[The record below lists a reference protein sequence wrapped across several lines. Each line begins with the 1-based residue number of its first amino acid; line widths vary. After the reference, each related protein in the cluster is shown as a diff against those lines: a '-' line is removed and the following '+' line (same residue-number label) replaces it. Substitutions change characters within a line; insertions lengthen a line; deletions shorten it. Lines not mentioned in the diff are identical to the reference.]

1 MTEEEKNLDNPNIPN
16 IFHII
21 PSFAHG
27 GVPIRISYL
36 MNHFGKAARHILFST
51 NHVYTC
57 ESRLNEDVS
66 YLVPDIE
73 NTDQGNIISRILGH
87 RRILKKYKPDLLL
100 TYHWGSIEWAIA
112 NSFAPLCR
120 HYHLESGFGPEE
132 AHCTLPRRNLFR
144 KIALR
149 NIDGIIVPSQTL
161 VDICKADWGI
171 PEEKILYIPNG
182 VDCDQYAAPP
192 KEGIIPGFIKSKD
205 EVVIGTMT
213 PLRGEKNLGR
223 LITAF
228 RDLISSRTDQNF
240 RLIIMGEGSERSS
253 LEKLISNYGLEDKI
267 FLPGH
272 IDDPARALG
281 WLDIYAISSD
291 TEQMP
296 NSLNQAMAAHLP
308 IVGLDVGDIKFMM
321 HEKNK
326 PFIVKA
332 GDDEAFTKALIEL
345 ATSEKLRD
353 DLGKTNQIH
362 VRETFDQSRMFKG
375 YADVWGVGHSS

>member
-1 MTEEEKNLDNPNIPN
+1 MTEEAQNLDNPNIPH

-36 MNHFGKAARHILFST
+36 MNHFGEAARHTLFST

-57 ESRLNEDVS
+57 ESRLNDDV
-66 YLVPDIE
+66 YYRVPDIE
-73 NTDQGNIISRILGH
+73 NVDQGNILSRIFGY
-87 RRILKKYKPDLLL
+87 RRILKKYNPDLLL
-100 TYHWGSIEWAIA
+100 TYHWGSIEWATA
-112 NSFAPLCR
+112 NSFTPLCR

-132 AHCTLPRRNLFR
+132 ASGTLPRRNLFR
-144 KIALR
+144 KFALR

-161 VDICKADWGI
+161 VNICKSDWNIAD
-171 PEEKILYIPNG
+171 EKILYIPNG

-192 KEGIIPGFIKSKD
+192 KEGIIPGFIKRND

-223 LITAF
+223 LITSF
-228 RDLISSRTDQNF
+228 RDLVSSRPDQNF
-240 RLIIMGEGSERSS
+240 RLIIMGEGNERPA
-253 LEKLISNYGLEDKI
+253 LEKLIDGFGLNDEI

-272 IDDPARALG
+272 IDDPASALG

-326 PFIVKA
+326 AYIVEA
-332 GDDEAFTKALIEL
+332 GNDEAFTNALIEL
-345 ATSEKLRD
+345 STNEKLRN
-353 DLGKTNQIH
+353 DLGQTNQHH

-375 YADVWGVGHSS
+375 YADVWRVGHTS

>member
-1 MTEEEKNLDNPNIPN
+1 MTEEVHNLDNSNIPH

-36 MNHFGKAARHILFST
+36 MNHFGEAARHTLFST
-51 NHVYTC
+51 NHIYTC
-57 ESRLNEDVS
+57 ESRLNDNV
-66 YLVPDIE
+66 YYRVPNIE
-73 NTDQGNIISRILGH
+73 NADQGNILSRVLGY
-87 RRILKKYKPDLLL
+87 RRILKKYNPDLLL
-100 TYHWGSIEWAIA
+100 TYHWGSIEWAVA

-120 HYHLESGFGPEE
+120 HYHLESGFGPDE
-132 AHCTLPRRNLFR
+132 ANGTLLRRNLFR
-144 KIALR
+144 KFALR

-161 VDICKADWGI
+161 VNICKTDWNIAD
-171 PEEKILYIPNG
+171 EKILYIPNG
-182 VDCDQYAAPP
+182 VDCNQYAVPP
-192 KEGIIPGFIKSKD
+192 RDGIIPGFIRRKD

-223 LITAF
+223 LVTSF
-228 RDLISSRTDQNF
+228 RNLISSRPDQKF
-240 RLIIMGEGSERSS
+240 RLIIMGEGNERPA
-253 LEKLISNYGLEDKI
+253 LEKLIDDYSLNDKI

-272 IDDPARALG
+272 IDDPAHALG

-321 HEKNK
+321 HDKNK
-326 PFIVKA
+326 PYIVKA
-332 GDDEAFTKALIEL
+332 GDDEAFTEALIEL
-345 ATSEKLRD
+345 STNEKLRE
-353 DLGKTNQIH
+353 DLGQTNQQH
-362 VRETFDQSRMFKG
+362 VRETFDQSRMFNG